1 MSDGHNNGKDV
12 GLAASR
18 HYSNVAG
25 GRRCNGG
32 TVDGRRATS
41 HRIFRSEKM
50 DPRLFSLGSAPG
62 CSGSGS
68 APCASSEAAPSEAA
82 PSEASTLNAPP
93 VGLSVGAA

>member
-50 DPRLFSLGSAPG
+50 DPRLFSLGSAP
-62 CSGSGS
+62 
-68 APCASSEAAPSEAA
+68 AALASAPSEAA